1 MTTQTLSGTAGPETT
16 EAPTAGRRSRSRSST
31 SGWLFLGRRIGFYVV
46 AAWSAITLNF
56 LIPRLM
62 PGSPADAVIA
72 ALQQKGAQLTP
83 ETIASIQKIFGQ
95 PNANLLQQYG
105 DYLVQLA
112 HFNLGVSTSSYPS
125 PVSDLIGQALPWTL
139 VLVGSTTVFAFLIG
153 TGIGVIC
160 GWRSGSRLDSVLSPL
175 STFMAAVP
183 YFWVALFALW
193 LFGFRL
199 GWFPLAG
206 GYDPNTAFAR
216 SAGFWASTL
225 KYGFLPAFTM
235 IVSASGGWLLG
246 MRNMTVTTTAEDY
259 VLLARAKGLSP
270 RRVIFFYA
278 ARNAVLP
285 QFTSF
290 ALAIGSILGGALLTE
305 TVFTYPGVGYLMYHA
320 VSNRDF
326 PVMQGILLM
335 TTLAVLVA
343 NFVADSV
350 YVLLDPRTREQGE

>member
-1 MTTQTLSGTAGPETT
+1 MTSQSLADPRPVTGTRRKGRVRAGGSGI
-16 EAPTAGRRSRSRSST
+16 
-31 SGWLFLGRRIGFYVV
+31 FLLRRIGFYLV

-56 LIPRLM
+56 MIPRLM

-72 ALQQKGAQLTP
+72 SLQQKGAQLTP
-83 ETIASIQKIFGQ
+83 EMIASIQKIFGQ
-95 PNANLLQQYG
+95 PDANLLRQYG

-112 HFNLGVSTSSYPS
+112 HFDLGVSTGSYPT
-125 PVSDLIGQALPWTL
+125 PVSELIGQALPWTL
-139 VLVGSTTVFAFLIG
+139 LLVGTTTVLAFVIG

-193 LFGFRL
+193 LFGFKL

-206 GYDPNTAFAR
+206 GYDPNTAFGSSPA
-216 SAGFWASTL
+216 FWASTL
-225 KYGFLPAFTM
+225 RYGFLPAVT
-235 IVSASGGWLLG
+235 IVISAAGGWLLG
-246 MRNMTVTTTAEDY
+246 MRNMTITTTSEDY
-259 VLLARAKGLSP
+259 VLLARAKGL
-270 RRVIFFYA
+270 RQHHVIFRYA

-290 ALAIGSILGGALLTE
+290 ALALGSILGGALLTE
-305 TVFTYPGVGYLMYHA
+305 TVFTYPGVGYLLYHA

-326 PVMQGILLM
+326 PLMQGILLM
-335 TTLAVLVA
+335 TTLAVLLA

-350 YVLLDPRTREQGE
+350 YVLLDPRTRELGE

>member
-1 MTTQTLSGTAGPETT
+1 MTSVTAPIT
-16 EAPTAGRRSRSRSST
+16 PTATRGAQKLKAGGSWS
-31 SGWLFLGRRIGFYVV
+31 FLLRRIGFYVI

-72 ALQQKGAQLTP
+72 SLQQKGAQLTP
-83 ETIASIQKIFGQ
+83 QTIASIQKIFGQ
-95 PNANLLQQYG
+95 PNANLFKQYV

-112 HFNLGVSTSSYPS
+112 HLNLGVSTSSYPS

-139 VLVGSTTVFAFLIG
+139 MLVGTTTVIAFLIG
-153 TGIGVIC
+153 TGIGVLC
-160 GWRSGSRLDSVLSPL
+160 GWKSGSRLDSVLSPL

-193 LFGFRL
+193 LFGFKF

-206 GYDPNTAFAR
+206 GYDPNTPFGT
-216 SAGFWASTL
+216 SVSFWASTL
-225 KYGFLPAFTM
+225 KYGFLPAFTVV
-235 IVSASGGWLLG
+235 ISAAGGWLLG
-246 MRNMTVTTTAEDY
+246 MRNMTITTTSEDY
-259 VLLARAKGLSP
+259 VLLARAKGLSK
-270 RRVIFFYA
+270 RRVIFSYA

-305 TVFTYPGVGYLMYHA
+305 TVFTYPGVGYLLYHA

-326 PVMQGILLM
+326 PVMQGILLI

>member
-1 MTTQTLSGTAGPETT
+1 MASTTALATATVGEK
-16 EAPTAGRRSRSRSST
+16 RRVRAV
-31 SGWLFLGRRIGFYVV
+31 GGGFLLRRIGFYLI

-56 LIPRLM
+56 MIPRVM
-62 PGSPADAVIA
+62 PGSAADAVIA
-72 ALQQKGAQLTP
+72 SLQQKGAQLSP

-95 PNANLLQQYG
+95 PDASLPEQYW

-112 HFNLGVSTSSYPS
+112 HFDLGLSTGSYPT
-125 PVSDLIGQALPWTL
+125 PVSELIGQALPWTVL
-139 VLVGSTTVFAFLIG
+139 LVGTTTVLAFLIG

-175 STFMAAVP
+175 STFLAAVP

-193 LFGFRL
+193 LFGFQF

-206 GYDPNTAFAR
+206 GYDPNTPFGTSAAF
-216 SAGFWASTL
+216 WLSTL
-225 KYGFLPAFTM
+225 RYGFLPAAT
-235 IVSASGGWLLG
+235 IVLSAGGGWLLG
-246 MRNMTVTTTAEDY
+246 MRNMTITTTSVEY

-270 RRVIFFYA
+270 RRVIFRYA
-278 ARNAVLP
+278 ARNAILP

-305 TVFTYPGVGYLMYHA
+305 TVFTYPGVGYLLYHA
-320 VSNRDF
+320 VSNRDY
-326 PVMQGILLM
+326 PLMQGILLM
-335 TTLAVLVA
+335 TTLAVLLA